1 MKFIIYPYKMASN
14 SARELAKALNTKRVL
29 PDGNYFPKRSHVIIN
44 WGNHKWP
51 NWFTDEDGQAVHSM
65 LNECDAV
72 DVARNKLL
80 TFLSLKDEGVSI
92 PQFTTERSVAN
103 DWLRNAGPVLER
115 HSLTGSRGSGIVYR
129 ESGTVNEAPLYVRYV
144 PKKAEYRVHV
154 FKEEV
159 IDVQQKRKSKS
170 YEGTVDTKIRN
181 HGNGWVFCRD
191 NVSPNPAVTSSAV
204 AAIKALGLDFGAAD
218 VIWNEKQQKA
228 YVLEV
233 NTAPGLEGTTLEKY
247 VNAFKG
253 LELF

>member
-1 MKFIIYPYKMASN
+1 MRFIIYPYNMVSN

-29 PDGNYFPKRSHVIIN
+29 PDGSYKPKQHHVVIT
-44 WGNHKWP
+44 WGNHERPEWW
-51 NWFTDEDGQAVHSM
+51 NYEVFWT
-65 LNECDAV
+65 LNSPGTV
-72 DVARNKLL
+72 SIARNKLL
-80 TFLSLKDEGVSI
+80 TFNKLKEADVSI
-92 PQFTTERSVAN
+92 PQFTTKRSVAN
-103 DWLRNAGPVLER
+103 EWIGSGVTVLER
-115 HSLTGSRGSGIVYR
+115 HSLTGSRGNGIVLSQGH
-129 ESGTVNEAPLYVRYV
+129 EVSEAPLYVYYI

-204 AAIKALGLDFGAAD
+204 AAIKALGLDFGAVD